1 MQGVTNA
8 APPSGGLR
16 VLSQNVPG
24 PGDFPLPDSPLL
36 IVVLFMYPEDVGTM
50 CTGVI
55 TPNELMTRVYAGNVL
70 LGTAQRMGSANTL
83 RLHDSTDNSSMHG
96 QAMSFTVFY

>member
-16 VLSQNVPG
+16 VLTQNVSG
-24 PGDFPLPDSPLL
+24 PGDYSLPDSPLL
-36 IVVLFMYPEDVGTM
+36 IVVLFMHPEDVGTM

-83 RLHDSTDNSSMHG
+83 RLHDSTDNSSMRG

>member
-16 VLSQNVPG
+16 VLTQNVSG
-24 PGDFPLPDSPLL
+24 PGDYSLPDSPLL

-83 RLHDSTDNSSMHG
+83 RLHDSTDNSSMRG